1 MFWMNPAKQT
11 PHPWIENPA
20 QIMTEI
26 ADPASGAKKKLWPAY
41 ALATGLGIGYIPLG
55 PGTWGA
61 MEGAAIYILFSR
73 FLPAPAFSAPLLLA
87 AIFIALAGVWAADKV
102 ESQERGKDPS
112 FVVVDEISGQ
122 FLTFLFAGPLGWKS
136 LLAGFILFRV
146 FDITKPFPIRRAEKL
161 PGGWG
166 IMADDWL
173 AAIYAAG
180 SLWVLRGFG
189 LPD

>member
-1 MFWMNPAKQT
+1 M
-11 PHPWIENPA
+11 ENL
-20 QIMTEI
+20 TEKMMEKTEPERAAI
-26 ADPASGAKKKLWPAY
+26 KKPLLAY
-41 ALATGLGIGYIPLG
+41 ALATGLGIGYAPLG
-55 PGTWGA
+55 PGTWGSL
-61 MEGAAIYILFSR
+61 EGAGMYILFTRSSV
-73 FLPAPAFSAPLLLA
+73 APAFSAPLILA

-102 ESQERGKDPS
+102 ESREKLKDPQ

-122 FLTFLFAGPLGWKS
+122 FLTFLLAGPLGWKS

-146 FDITKPFPIRRAEKL
+146 FDITKPFPIRRAESM

-173 AAIYAAG
+173 AASYAAG

-189 LPD
+189 MHV

>member
-1 MFWMNPAKQT
+1 MSPAKRVQCRR
-11 PHPWIENPA
+11 IENL
-20 QIMTEI
+20 TEKMI
-26 ADPASGAKKKLWPAY
+26 EKTDPASGAKEKPRLAY

-55 PGTWGA
+55 PGTWGSL
-61 MEGAAIYILFSR
+61 EGVALYILFST
-73 FLPAPAFSAPLLLA
+73 FLPAPAFSAPLILA

-102 ESQERGKDPS
+102 ESHEGRKDPQ
-112 FVVVDEISGQ
+112 FVVVDEVSGQ
-122 FLTFLFAGPLGWKS
+122 FLTFLLAGALGWKT

-146 FDITKPFPIRRAEKL
+146 FDITKPFPIRRAENM

-180 SLWVLRGFG
+180 SFWVLRGFG
-189 LPD
+189 LHI